1 MFNLIT
7 KKISRSQKINH
18 LITKISKAIE
28 REEDKIRSN
37 HGIGGLK
44 IRATGTIAQLIWRRV
59 DFIEFDEQLPHQPEQ
74 DLTGK
79 KIQLHFNASTPISK
93 GKSIYSKRNGFLYCV
108 YKYTGEVNKKKL
120 TLAKKKPPLQK
131 KKPLL
136 NVSGYS
142 RSRTIKTLN
151 ALSRTLSCSKELQ
164 KISRIL
170 DLYWKVDVKT

>member
-1 MFNLIT
+1 MFNLIA
-7 KKISRSQKINH
+7 KKISRPQKINS
-18 LITKISKAIE
+18 LTTKVSKSIKL
-28 REEDKIRSN
+28 EENKIRSN
-37 HGIGGLK
+37 HRIGSLK
-44 IRATGTIAQLIWRRV
+44 IRTTGKIAQLIWRRV

-93 GKSIYSKRNGFLYCV
+93 GKSIYSEENGFLYCT
-108 YKYTGEVNKKKL
+108 YKYSGEKNKKKL
-120 TLAKKKPPLQK
+120 TLAK

-142 RSRTIKTLN
+142 RSRTTKALDT
-151 ALSRTLSCSKELQ
+151 LSRTLSCSKELQ

-170 DLYWKVDVKT
+170 ELCWKVGVKT